1 MTIDWAFI
9 AELEGSSL
17 TGDVP
22 NPGASQSGVTIA
34 SGIDLGQRS
43 AADIGAMTIPQE
55 LKAKLTPY
63 AGLRQQAA
71 VDFLDAH
78 PLTITA
84 DEAAALESDVR
95 GQIVQQLATT
105 YDAAVNGQQGLSAF
119 DDLANAPQTVIASL
133 AFQYGNLPARTPRFW
148 HAAVSQVWADVITEL
163 RNFGDQ
169 YPTRRDR
176 EATYL
181 QDNI

>member
-1 MTIDWAFI
+1 MTIDWAVI

-22 NPGASQSGVTIA
+22 NPDTSQSGVTIA

-43 AADIGAMTIPQE
+43 AAEIGAMTIPQE
-55 LKAKLTPY
+55 LKDKLTPY
-63 AGLRQQAA
+63 AGFRQQAA
-71 VDFLDAH
+71 VDFLAAH

-84 DEAAALESDVR
+84 DEAAALESVVR

-105 YDAAVNGQQGLSAF
+105 YDAAVNGQPALSTF
-119 DDLANAPQTVIASL
+119 DDLPNAPQTVIASV
-133 AFQYGNLPARTPRFW
+133 AFQYGNLPTRTPRFW
-148 HAAVSQVWADVITEL
+148 QAAVSQVWADVITEL

-169 YPTRRDR
+169 YPTRRNR

-181 QDNI
+181 QNNV